1 MNRQLSEDRLRLVL
15 TNFGLDGTLSN
26 FSPLGRGHINDTY
39 LIEITLAQ
47 RTEKYTLQRI
57 NTHVFRQPELMM
69 ANWEMVIG
77 HLQLKLSQQN
87 RSKLQ
92 QQSLRLVPTR
102 DGGSFFRSPEGE
114 YWRAYHFVDHCHTI
128 ETATTPEQAFEAGQ
142 AFGLFQRL
150 VVDLSPAVLH
160 ETIPFFHHTPRRFA
174 DFLAAVERA
183 QPERKSRAAAA
194 IAFALERQPMVGL
207 VAEGLASGYLPLR
220 VTHND
225 TKINN
230 VLFDDATGKA
240 ICVIDLDTTMPGSPL
255 YDFGDLVRTA
265 TCPAAEDETDL
276 TLINLNIELFRAVAE
291 GYLSQTAD
299 ILTPAEKE
307 RLIAAGNLITFTIAL
322 RFLTDYLDGDIYFKV
337 SRPDHNLDRARAQ
350 FQLLKSME
358 QQAKEMA
365 QNLHKILGGQS

>member
-1 MNRQLSEDRLRLVL
+1 MNRQLTEDRLRLVL
-15 TNFGLDGTLSN
+15 ANFDLAGTLSN

-39 LIEITLAQ
+39 LVEIASGQ
-47 RTEKYTLQRI
+47 KIEKYTLQRI

-69 ANWEMVIG
+69 ANWEMVIR
-77 HLQLKLSQQN
+77 HLQLKISQQTGS
-87 RSKLQ
+87 RLQ
-92 QQSLRLVPTR
+92 RQSLCLVPTR
-102 DGGSFFRSPEGE
+102 DGRSFFRSPEGE

-150 VVDLSPAVLH
+150 VVDLSPTAVR

-174 DFLAAVERA
+174 DFLAAVEKA
-183 QPERKSRAAAA
+183 QPERKSRAATA
-194 IAFALERQPMVGL
+194 IAFALERRAMVGL
-207 VAEGLASGYLPLR
+207 VTEGLASGHLPLR

-255 YDFGDLVRTA
+255 YDFGDLVRTS

-276 TLINLNIELFRAVAE
+276 AQVSLNIELFRAVAE

-307 RLIAAGNLITFTIAL
+307 RLIAAGSLITFTIGL
-322 RFLTDYLDGDIYFKV
+322 RFLTDYLDGDVYFKV

-358 QQAKEMA
+358 KQTEEMA
-365 QNLHKILGGQS
+365 RSLQKILGGRP